1 MIRLSD
7 IQFIN
12 SWPVTYALREGIVPA
27 DVKSVSGTPA
37 QLNRRLLM
45 GELDAGA
52 VSSMMY
58 LKHHEEFVPVPGLCI
73 RADSA
78 VASVLVVSRR
88 PLKYL
93 EGVTLGMSNQGA
105 TTPVLLRLLL
115 KQKRIRCSLEVST
128 LRFPEILEAYPA
140 ALLIGDE
147 ALQAVHSKEALYTWD
162 LGQGWADWTHQ
173 PCVFALWVIRRK
185 LAQQDPEIVDRLQAA
200 LQVSYAWGQLHEDR
214 LIEAMR
220 RVFPW
225 ERPFLKNYLSKLSYD
240 FDAKA
245 WAGLRRLALE
255 SERSGVLA
263 KGTTQELEARRWM
276 LEIGS
281 WKSEEEKIFRAS
293 GLQLLTSER

>member
-12 SWPVTYALREGIVPA
+12 SWPVTYALRQGIVPA

-37 QLNRRLLM
+37 QLNRKLLM

-73 RADSA
+73 RADNA

-93 EGVTLGMSNQGA
+93 EGVTIGMSNQGA

-115 KQKRIRCSLEVST
+115 KQKRIRCALEVST
-128 LRFPEILEAYPA
+128 LRFPELLEAYPA

-147 ALQAVHSKEALYTWD
+147 ALQAAQSQEALYTWD
-162 LGQGWADWTHQ
+162 LGQSWADWTGQ
-173 PCVFALWVIRRK
+173 PCVFALWVVRRK
-185 LAQQDPEIVDRLQAA
+185 LAEQDPEILDRLEAA
-200 LQVSYAWGQLHEDR
+200 LHASYAWGQSHEEK

-220 RVFPW
+220 KIFAW
-225 ERPFLKNYLSKLSYD
+225 EAPFLKRYLSKLSYD

-245 WAGLRRLALE
+245 WTGLKRLASE
-255 SERSGVLA
+255 SEKGGVLA
-263 KGTTQELEARRWM
+263 KGTAGQIRRGAFVPSVFRVQEEMAV
-276 LEIGS
+276 S
-281 WKSEEEKIFRAS
+281 
-293 GLQLLTSER
+293 